1 MGRLDAAS
9 EEILKAANDAGLDID
24 LDTMVGERGSQLSG
38 GQRQRVAIARA
49 FLKDAPI
56 LLLDEATGALDSEI
70 EVQVQQNLAALSHGR
85 TTITIAHRLSTIKN
99 AERILVIENGAIV
112 EEGTHD
118 ALMAMRGIYAK
129 YNSRYN

>member
-9 EEILKAANDAGLDID
+9 KEILKAANDAGLD
-24 LDTMVGERGSQLSG
+24 
-38 GQRQRVAIARA
+38 
-49 FLKDAPI
+49 
-56 LLLDEATGALDSEI
+56 
-70 EVQVQQNLAALSHGR
+70 
-85 TTITIAHRLSTIKN
+85 
-99 AERILVIENGAIV
+99 